1 MSSFVS
7 LCFVVC
13 FAVAALGC
21 LAAIGAVETTWALL
35 WLVGRTRGVDP
46 NRFALFVVR
55 TLPLSVPAAT
65 VLFGVLPSFVLF
77 EPRQT
82 AETPEWWLIALAV
95 CALFALA
102 FVSLRMGLMFLAS
115 WRAER
120 KWLRSATKLDIP
132 APIPVYALNSPVPL
146 VAVVGLFCSRM
157 FISERVLDAFT
168 PEELQSAIAHEWAHV
183 RSLDN
188 LKQVVLRATRFSST
202 FAQIDHALCRASEID
217 ADNRAIMDGVSPVDL
232 GSAIL
237 KVARM
242 ETSSA
247 LLPRAA
253 MHLVP
258 QAGTS
263 VLRVRIERLEA
274 AFENGPSQRT
284 SKSIRW
290 LILAG
295 VLATYAVSLSRL
307 LALSHKLTEV
317 LVR

>member
-1 MSSFVS
+1 
-7 LCFVVC
+7 
-13 FAVAALGC
+13 
-21 LAAIGAVETTWALL
+21 
-35 WLVGRTRGVDP
+35 
-46 NRFALFVVR
+46 
-55 TLPLSVPAAT
+55 
-65 VLFGVLPSFVLF
+65 
-77 EPRQT
+77 
-82 AETPEWWLIALAV
+82 
-95 CALFALA
+95 
-102 FVSLRMGLMFLAS
+102 
-115 WRAER
+115 
-120 KWLRSATKLDIP
+120 
-132 APIPVYALNSPVPL
+132 
-146 VAVVGLFCSRM
+146 M

-168 PEELQSAIAHEWAHV
+168 PAELQSAIAHECAHV

-202 FAQIDHALCRASEID
+202 FARIDRALCSASEID

-242 ETSSA
+242 KTSSA
-247 LLPRAA
+247 LLPMAA
-253 MHLVP
+253 IHLVP
-258 QAGTS
+258 QAGNS

-295 VLATYAVSLSRL
+295 VLATYGASLSRL